1 MTNLQ
6 FVIHNRH
13 RICWR
18 THFRNSCKD
27 IVSDLNLKLIR
38 SDEKILIYHK
48 NIFKVLFGYIA
59 IDSYDD
65 KMDARMF
72 VE

>member
-1 MTNLQ
+1 M
-6 FVIHNRH
+6 
-13 RICWR
+13 
-18 THFRNSCKD
+18 
-27 IVSDLNLKLIR
+27 SDLNLNLSGVK
-38 SDEKILIYHK
+38 KKYQYFTK
-48 NIFKVLFGYIA
+48 TFFKVFFGYIA

>member
-1 MTNLQ
+1 M
-6 FVIHNRH
+6 
-13 RICWR
+13 
-18 THFRNSCKD
+18 
-27 IVSDLNLKLIR
+27 SDLNLKLIR

-72 VE
+72 LE